1 MPNLSLQAYT
11 LWYDWSMQQT
21 RHKPRHDKKIIIRNT
36 IIGII
41 SFLLLVGGAVIIWLA
56 SLQVPDLR
64 AFESREV
71 PKSTQIYDRTGKI
84 LLYDFHGDIKRT
96 EIPSTE
102 MATYV
107 KNATVAIEDAEF
119 YTHKG
124 FRLTS
129 FIRAAFVN
137 LTTGSYTQGG
147 STITQQVVKNA
158 ILGQQKTIIRKLKE
172 IVLALK
178 VERQLDKDQIL
189 EIYLNEA
196 PYGGTIYGV
205 EEASETYFDKKASE
219 LDLAESAYLAA
230 IPQSPSHFS
239 PYGTHLDELTTRKNL
254 VLTRMH
260 DLGYITDQEFQTA
273 QAETVTWK
281 PQVAGG
287 IKAPHFVFFVKDYL
301 ENKYGPDI
309 LNTGLKVITTLD
321 YDLQKTTEEI
331 VKRRALDNEK
341 TNNASNEAMV
351 GIDPRNGQI
360 TMMVGS
366 RDYFDTAIDG
376 QYNIVTAK
384 RQPGSSFK
392 PFVYALAFNKGY
404 TPDTVLFDV
413 PTQFNPSC
421 SAYAGTNNAT
431 GCYGPQNYDG
441 LFRGPISIRS
451 ALGQSVNV
459 PAVKMLY
466 LVGIQNAIKLAN
478 DMGITTLKT
487 AADYGLTLV
496 LGGGEVR
503 LLDMTSAYG
512 VFATGGVR
520 HEPTP
525 ILSVTDSTGNV
536 IEQADPNDAG
546 TQVLP
551 KQTALEITDILKDNV
566 ARQPE
571 FSPHSALVIDG
582 HDVAVKTGTTNNYKD
597 AWIIGYTPSLVIGG
611 WAGNNDNTPM
621 VKKISALLVAPTWN
635 ELMTKILAGKPNEPF
650 EAPSVDPNYAA
661 LKPVLRGVW
670 QGGDSYTI
678 DTITGKLA
686 TAQTPKETRKEIVT
700 PNVHDILFWVDK
712 SDPTGPKPANPSN
725 DGQFKNW
732 ETSVQNW
739 WAVHSNEYSLASP
752 GPAPT
757 SYDDIHTDAHKPIV
771 SILTPQANAVINR
784 TSPLSVSALAQ
795 GQYPLIKFDVFLNDS
810 YVGTGNAGTNFT
822 FVPDS
827 TGNVRSTNELKVIG
841 YDTVYNS
848 NEATIPI
855 TIQ

>member
-1 MPNLSLQAYT
+1 MNNMKHPHHAP
-11 LWYDWSMQQT
+11 
-21 RHKPRHDKKIIIRNT
+21 HHDKKTIIRNVA
-36 IIGII
+36 IGAI
-41 SFLLLVGGAVIIWLA
+41 SLFLLIGGAIIIWLA

-71 PKSTQIYDRTGKI
+71 PKSTQLYDRTGKI

-96 EIPSTE
+96 EVPSAE
-102 MATYV
+102 MATSV

-129 FIRAAFVN
+129 FIRAVLVN
-137 LTTGSYTQGG
+137 LTTGTYSQGG

-178 VERQLDKDQIL
+178 VERELSKDQIL

-239 PYGTHLDELTTRKNL
+239 PYGTHLDELTARKNL
-254 VLTRMH
+254 VLSRMH
-260 DLGYITDQEFQTA
+260 ELGFITDQEYASAQT
-273 QAETVTWK
+273 EVVTWK
-281 PQVAGG
+281 TQMAGG

-301 ENKYGPDI
+301 ENKYGPEI
-309 LNTGLKVITTLD
+309 LTSGLKVITTLD
-321 YDLQKTTEEI
+321 YGIQQKTEEI
-331 VKRRALDNEK
+331 VKRRALENEK

-360 TMMVGS
+360 VMMVGS
-366 RDYFDTAIDG
+366 RDYFDTAIQG

-392 PFVYALAFNKGY
+392 PFVYALGLTKGY
-404 TPDTVLFDV
+404 TPDTILFDV

-421 SAYAGTNNAT
+421 SPYEGTNNST

-441 LFRGPISIRS
+441 IFRGPLTMRS
-451 ALGQSVNV
+451 ALGQSINV

-503 LLDMTSAYG
+503 LLDMASAYG
-512 VFATGGVR
+512 VFASGGVR

-525 ILSVTDSTGNV
+525 ILLVTDANGT
-536 IEQADPNDAG
+536 ILEQSDPNDQG

-551 KQTALEITDILKDNV
+551 KQVALEMSNMLSDNQ
-566 ARQPE
+566 ARLPE
-571 FSPHSALVIDG
+571 FAPHSALVIDG
-582 HDVAVKTGTTNNYKD
+582 HDVAVKTGTTNNFKD

-635 ELMTKILAGKPNEPF
+635 ELMNAILKGTANEPF
-650 EAPSVDPNYAA
+650 EAPAIDPNRAS

-678 DTITGKLA
+678 DTVSGKLA

-700 PNVHDILFWVDK
+700 PDVHDILYWVDK
-712 SDPTGPKPANPSN
+712 SDPLGPKPTNPYN

-739 WAVHSNEYSLASP
+739 WATHAGNYGLTAG
-752 GPAPT
+752 GPAPIG
-757 SYDDIHTDAHKPIV
+757 YDDVHTTANKPRI
-771 SILTPQANAVINR
+771 SIITPNTGVTLSKTNPISVNVTSQGNFPLT
-784 TSPLSVSALAQ
+784 
-795 GQYPLIKFDVFLNDS
+795 KFDVFLNDS
-810 YVGTGNAGTNFT
+810 YVGSANAGMSFT

-827 TGNVRSTNELKVIG
+827 TGNIRSLNEIKVVG

-848 NEATIPI
+848 GEAAIPI
-855 TIQ
+855 NLIN